1 MTGLISFLDLQSNG
15 WKPKKKKKNTQTNK
29 SVKVIM
35 YYLVMNSK
43 EKRTRNILGG
53 WKKWLKIIK
62 SVANE
67 VTLRS

>member
-1 MTGLISFLDLQSNG
+1 MGRNQ
-15 WKPKKKKKNTQTNK
+15 KKKKKTQTNK

-43 EKRTRNILGG
+43 EKRTRNISGG